1 MSNNGEATAING
13 RFKGK
18 DIISLNQFS
27 QKDIELLFKHTKNTK
42 RITQKHTPSKLLS
55 GYVVGLIFYEPSS
68 RTFGSFSAAVKRM
81 GGQTI
86 EYLNPKE
93 NSSVAKG
100 ESLSDT
106 MQTIQSYTNA
116 IVIRHPQAG
125 AAQKAADSAD
135 IPIINAG
142 DGGNAHP
149 TQGLLDLF
157 TIYDT
162 FSTLSKLTVVA
173 SGDVLHSRTIH
184 SLIEGLSLFKGNTI
198 YLLSPKELRLSKD
211 YYDSFTKRGIKLIEI
226 FDEKD
231 IPKNAHVWYWNRIQK
246 ERFSNLEEAKKYEGK
261 FVVTTNLLKTYGNK
275 EMILMDPLPRVG
287 EIEEAVDQDP
297 RSVYLKTQMRNGMYI
312 RMALL
317 GLILGKI
324 K

>member
-1 MSNNGEATAING
+1 MGKSGEATAING
-13 RFKGK
+13 KFKGK
-18 DIISLNQFS
+18 DIISLSQFS
-27 QKDIELLFKHTKNTK
+27 QKDIELLFKHAKDAK
-42 RITQKHTPSKLLS
+42 RIAQKCAPSKLLA

-68 RTFGSFSAAVKRM
+68 RTFGSFSSAVKRL

-86 EYLNPKE
+86 EYQNPQE

-106 MQTIQSYTNA
+106 MQTIQSYANA
-116 IVIRHPQAG
+116 IVMRHPQAG
-125 AAQKAADSAD
+125 AAQKAADAAD
-135 IPIINAG
+135 VPIINAG

-157 TIYDT
+157 TIYDA
-162 FSTLSKLTVVA
+162 FSTLHNLTVVA

-184 SLIEGLSLFKGNTI
+184 SLIEGLSLFKGNTV
-198 YLLSPKELRLSKD
+198 YLLCPKELRLSRD
-211 YYDSFTKRGIKLIEI
+211 YHDTFTKKGVRLIEI
-226 FDEKD
+226 FEEKD
-231 IPKNAHVWYWNRIQK
+231 IPKNAHAWYWNRIQK
-246 ERFSNLEEAKKYEGK
+246 ERFSNLEEAKKYEGR
-261 FVVTTNLLKTYGNK
+261 FVVTTKLLKTHGNK
-275 EMILMDPLPRVG
+275 KMILMDPLPRVG
-287 EIEEAVDQDP
+287 EIEEAVDCDP